1 MVGPGTP
8 EASAAAPVTA
18 GRAGS
23 LTRMK
28 IFMTGATGFIGA
40 ATARHLTDQ
49 GHEMTCLVRDRSKA
63 AGLAELGCTLVDGDL
78 SDQDRLATQMADHD
92 AVLHNAALYEV
103 GIPASRRPALY
114 EANVTGTANVLNAC
128 LTSRIPRV
136 LYVST
141 CAVFGNTGGEV
152 ADESFER
159 PDLEFTSYYEET
171 KYEAH
176 QIALD
181 LIRNQKLPCVIAQP
195 AGVYGPDDH
204 SALAGTINQFLD
216 GKLPMVP
223 FPEFGTGLT
232 YVDDIAAGLA
242 LVLDKGEIGECYILN
257 AGNFTMR
264 QILETAGSVAGRK
277 VPSRS
282 MPTAILKALRPVGPL
297 VGKIMKQPPNL
308 SELIAST
315 DGVTFW
321 ADASKARNNLGFRPR
336 DLDTGLRDTLTAEGR
351 I

>member
-1 MVGPGTP
+1 
-8 EASAAAPVTA
+8 
-18 GRAGS
+18 
-23 LTRMK
+23 MK

-40 ATARHLTDQ
+40 STAKHLTEQ
-49 GHEMTCLVRDRSKA
+49 GHDLTCLVRDREKA
-63 AGLAELGCTLVDGDL
+63 TGLAALGCDLVDGDL
-78 SDQDRLATQMADHD
+78 SDQDRLTTQMSGHD

-128 LTSRIPRV
+128 LIARIPRV

-141 CAVFGNTGGEV
+141 CAVFGNTDGKSV
-152 ADESFER
+152 DESFER
-159 PDLEFTSYYEET
+159 PNLEFTSYYEET

-176 QIALD
+176 KIALD

-223 FPEFGTGLT
+223 FPDFGTGLT
-232 YVDDIAAGLA
+232 YVDDIAAGLVLA
-242 LVLDKGEIGECYILN
+242 LDKGEIGESYILN

-264 QILETAGSVAGRK
+264 QILETTGKVAGRK

-282 MPTAILKALRPVGPL
+282 MPTAILKALRPFGPL

-321 ADASKARNNLGFRPR
+321 ADASKAKNNLGFRPR
-336 DLDTGLRDTLTAEGR
+336 DLETGLRETLTAEGKL
-351 I
+351 